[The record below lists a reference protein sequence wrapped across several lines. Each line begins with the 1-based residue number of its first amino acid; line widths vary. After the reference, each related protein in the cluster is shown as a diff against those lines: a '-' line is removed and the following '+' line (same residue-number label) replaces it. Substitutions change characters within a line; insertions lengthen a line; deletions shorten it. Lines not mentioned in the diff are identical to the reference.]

1 MATTATTLDEL
12 LALLPDNT
20 SGQIS
25 AADMRQIVS
34 VLWGK
39 GSLGGQLAVDGTA
52 AYLPAGWTARRVSAG
67 TYEVTHNLGT
77 LNYAVSI
84 TPLIHDTDSAIVPS
98 VVSTTEDSFTFQTF
112 HTLHGGLHDTYS
124 QFVVAVNP

>member
-1 MATTATTLDEL
+1 MATTLDDL

-39 GSLGGQLAVDGTA
+39 GSLGGQLTADGTVE
-52 AYLPAGWTARRVSAG
+52 YLPAGWTARRVDVG
-67 TYEVTHNLGT
+67 VYEVTHNLGT

-84 TPLIHDTDSAIVPS
+84 TPLSHDTADAIVPS
-98 VVSTTEDSFTFQTF
+98 ITATNEDAFTFQTF
-112 HTLHGGLHDTYS
+112 HTGRVALHDVYT